1 MKPIFTNRGQPLTQI
16 LPDWC
21 APLARCLS
29 PQPEPK
35 VYLYEVFLI
44 AQYLVLFFWGGGG
57 ICISPFSKRYSP
69 TTYDHKITPKEFAFR
84 PKAVLANLVDN
95 DQLGFLKGCSIAEDI
110 CWINNIIS

>member
-44 AQYLVLFFWGGGG
+44 CPVFGPFFLGGGG
-57 ICISPFSKRYSP
+57 FASPLSVTDIHPLPVTIKLHPRSLPF
-69 TTYDHKITPKEFAFR
+69 
-84 PKAVLANLVDN
+84 NLRLFW
-95 DQLGFLKGCSIAEDI
+95 QI
-110 CWINNIIS
+110 